1 MSETPPV
8 PPAPLPRLTLVLGP
22 EELLADRAV
31 AGARRMVRAAD
42 PEADVHDLAPAAITP
57 GALDELTAPSLFAQ
71 RLLVIIRNAHDLPA
85 AVMGEVEALIVDPP
99 EDVSVVLVHSG
110 GAKGKALVEAARK
123 AGAVLIDCPEIRKP
137 ADKLT
142 FVNAEFR
149 AAGRR
154 IGADGAKA
162 LLDAVGGDLRE
173 LAAACAQLIADT
185 DGVVDAD
192 TVHRYYA
199 GRADV
204 TSFAVA
210 DLAVSGQTV
219 DALVQLRWAL
229 SAGVEPVLITAALAM
244 GLRSIAKLGGAP
256 RGLRPADLARELGM
270 PPWKIDRVRAQL
282 RGWDG
287 EGIAR
292 AMNAVAVADAAV
304 KGGAVSAGYALEK
317 ALVGVAEARR
327 RG

>member
-1 MSETPPV
+1 MSET
-8 PPAPLPRLTLVLGP
+8 PAPLPRLTLVLGG

-31 AGARRMVRAAD
+31 AGARRMVRAVD
-42 PEADVHDLAPAAITP
+42 PDADVHDLPSSAITP
-57 GALDELTAPSLFAQ
+57 GTLDDLTAPSLFATRQ
-71 RLLVIIRNAHDLPA
+71 LVIIRSAQDLTA
-85 AVMGEVEALIVDPP
+85 AVLPEVEALLADPP
-99 EDVSVVLVHSG
+99 EEVSLVLVHAG
-110 GAKGKALVEAARK
+110 GAKGKGVADAARR
-123 AGAVLIDCPEIRKP
+123 AGAVVLDCAEVKKP
-137 ADKLT
+137 ADKLS
-142 FVNAEFR
+142 FVAAEFR

-154 IGADGAKA
+154 ISAEGAKA

-173 LAAACAQLIADT
+173 LAAACGQLIADT
-185 DGVVDAD
+185 TGTVDPD

-210 DLAVSGQTV
+210 DLAMNGQTAE
-219 DALVQLRWAL
+219 ALVQLRWAL

-244 GLRSIAKLGGAP
+244 GLRGIAKLGGAP
-256 RGLRPADLARELGM
+256 RGLKPADLARELGM

-292 AMNAVAVADAAV
+292 AMNAVAIADAAV

-317 ALVGVAEARR
+317 ALVGVAAARR

>member
-1 MSETPPV
+1 MSETP
-8 PPAPLPRLTLVLGP
+8 ASLPRLTLVLGP
-22 EELLADRAV
+22 EELLAERAV
-31 AGARRMVRAAD
+31 AGARRMVRALDAD
-42 PEADVHDLAPAAITP
+42 ADVHDLLPAALTP
-57 GALDELTAPSLFAQ
+57 GALDELCAPSLFAV
-71 RLLVIIRNAHDLPA
+71 RRLVILRSAHELAA
-85 AVMGEVEALIVDPP
+85 AVHGEVEALIADPP
-99 EDVSVVLVHSG
+99 EDVSVVLVHAG
-110 GAKGKALVEAARK
+110 GAKGKNLLEAARK
-123 AGAVLIDCPEIRKP
+123 AKAVVLDCAEVRKP
-137 ADKLT
+137 ADKLA

-149 AAGRR
+149 TAGRR
-154 IGADGAKA
+154 ISADGARA

-173 LAAACAQLIADT
+173 LAGACAQLIADT
-185 DGVVDAD
+185 TGTVDPD

-210 DLAVSGQTV
+210 DLAVNGQTAE
-219 DALVQLRWAL
+219 ALVQLRWAL

-244 GLRSIAKLGGAP
+244 GLRNIAKLGGAP
-256 RGLRPADLARELGM
+256 RGLQPADLARQLGM

-292 AMNAVAVADAAV
+292 AMNAVAAADAAV

>member
-1 MSETPPV
+1 MSET
-8 PPAPLPRLTLVLGP
+8 PAPLPRLTLVLGG

-31 AGARRMVRAAD
+31 AGARRMVRAGD
-42 PEADVHDLAPAAITP
+42 PDADVHDLPASAITP
-57 GALDELTAPSLFAQ
+57 GALDELTTPSLFATR
-71 RLLVIIRNAHDLPA
+71 RLVVIRSAQDLTA
-85 AVMGEVEALIVDPP
+85 AVLPEVERLIADPP
-99 EDVSVVLVHSG
+99 EDVSVVLVHAG
-110 GAKGKALVEAARK
+110 GAKGKGLADAARK
-123 AGAVLIDCPEIRKP
+123 AGAVVLDCAEVKKP
-137 ADKLT
+137 ADKLA
-142 FVNAEFR
+142 FVAAEFR
-149 AAGRR
+149 IAGRR
-154 IGADGAKA
+154 ISADGAKA

-173 LAAACAQLIADT
+173 LAAACAQLTADT
-185 DGVVDAD
+185 TGTVDPE

-210 DLAVSGQTV
+210 DLAVNGQTAQ
-219 DALVQLRWAL
+219 ALVQLRWAL

-256 RGLRPADLARELGM
+256 RGLSQADLARQLGM

-292 AMNAVAVADAAV
+292 AMNAVAAADAAV

>member
-8 PPAPLPRLTLVLGP
+8 PPAPLPRLTLVLGT

>member
-1 MSETPPV
+1 MSESQPV

-99 EDVSVVLVHSG
+99 EDVSVVLVHGG

-123 AGAVLIDCPEIRKP
+123 AGAVLIECPEVRKP

-173 LAAACAQLIADT
+173 LAAACAQLTADT

-210 DLAVSGQTV
+210 DLAVSGQT
-219 DALVQLRWAL
+219 
-229 SAGVEPVLITAALAM
+229 
-244 GLRSIAKLGGAP
+244 
-256 RGLRPADLARELGM
+256 
-270 PPWKIDRVRAQL
+270 
-282 RGWDG
+282 
-287 EGIAR
+287 
-292 AMNAVAVADAAV
+292 ADA
-304 KGGAVSAGYALEK
+304 GRCPRESN
-317 ALVGVAEARR
+317 RC
-327 RG
+327 